1 MALGPF
7 GPLDSGT
14 LGFQQKLLSHL
25 FRACD
30 SLDYNA
36 SSFDLIDDP
45 NSLEGSPPVAHPCA
59 EYPVPRAAYPGVS
72 SLHHCTAGQPP
83 PSQDKGALWRV
94 GPQPVPTSCSPLW
107 LCGFSCPQGSC
118 HHLWKPAEGGSC
130 FNGPTDSAP
139 GLQTTF
145 QMPALT
151 GLYALGHLC
160 YI

>member
-1 MALGPF
+1 MEWQVWIQNYRNYAQGS
-7 GPLDSGT
+7 GDSVVQP
-14 LGFQQKLLSHL
+14 GFLVYLLSVPGMAPGISMPDQPWAPS
-25 FRACD
+25 RA
-30 SLDYNA
+30 
-36 SSFDLIDDP
+36 
-45 NSLEGSPPVAHPCA
+45 
-59 EYPVPRAAYPGVS
+59 
-72 SLHHCTAGQPP
+72 
-83 PSQDKGALWRV
+83 PSQRLSRHVGISILARAGSLVFYWTV